1 MVGFV
6 LKVHG
11 GTWPPLSLLG
21 LVVPVTVAVLG
32 QYVVLLGFSSQDG
45 TKLQL
50 HRVQMPVGLFV
61 SSFSGAMPLVQSLV
75 RSLLV
80 FRPT

>member
-11 GTWPPLSLLG
+11 GAWPPLSLLG

-50 HRVQMPVGLFV
+50 RRVQMPVGLCEFILWSNASCSISSQISV
-61 SSFSGAMPLVQSLV
+61 SF
-75 RSLLV
+75 
-80 FRPT
+80 